1 MTQLVMQP
9 IDPLC
14 NYASY
19 IGLRYFILHFTSF
32 FVKNQVELFFVNYAS
47 IFELLVRTRRIMVT
61 CMLSELMSLFRVPS
75 LNGSNAPLFLF
86 ALEIH
91 SFYRMCMFKVSDHS
105 VNAFAL
111 CINLTAYLE
120 SL

>member
-1 MTQLVMQP
+1 
-9 IDPLC
+9 
-14 NYASY
+14 
-19 IGLRYFILHFTSF
+19 
-32 FVKNQVELFFVNYAS
+32 
-47 IFELLVRTRRIMVT
+47 MVT
-61 CMLSELMSLFRVPS
+61 CVLSELMSLFRVPS
-75 LNGSNAPLFLF
+75 LYGSNAPLFLF

-111 CINLTAYLE
+111 CISLTAYLE